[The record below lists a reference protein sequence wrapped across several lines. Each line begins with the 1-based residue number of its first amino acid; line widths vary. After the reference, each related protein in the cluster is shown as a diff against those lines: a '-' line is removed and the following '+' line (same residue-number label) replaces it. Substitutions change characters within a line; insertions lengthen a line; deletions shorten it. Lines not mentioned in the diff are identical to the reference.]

1 MKVELKGISHSF
13 DGEEVLS
20 DINLEVR
27 DGEMLGILGPS
38 GCGKTTILR
47 IVAGLIRPNSG
58 GVLFDGKDVTD
69 VPPEKR
75 NVGMVFQSYALFP
88 HLNVEENIGFGLAVR
103 GKRMDE
109 IRKRVKDLLELVRL
123 EGYEKRRIDELSG
136 GEMQRVALAR
146 ALAPGVDILLLDEP
160 LAALDAKLRNA
171 LKKEI
176 RRIQR
181 ETGVTAIYVTHD
193 QEEALSI
200 SDRVAVMSR
209 GKIEQ
214 IGRPVEIYMHPE
226 TEFVARFVG
235 EINMLD
241 GIVKGGSIE
250 TPVGSIPAGTDFSE
264 GEIVK
269 ILIRPENLLPFEK
282 GECMRIRGKIV
293 EMESAAGEIRGKI
306 KVNGAEMML
315 RRYIGEIDTKIG
327 DEVELYIP
335 LDRISFM
342 K

>member
-1 MKVELKGISHSF
+1 MKIELKGISHSF

-27 DGEMLGILGPS
+27 DGEILGILGPS

-58 GVLFDGKDVTD
+58 RVLFDGKDVTD

-75 NVGMVFQSYALFP
+75 NVGMVFQSYALFSSMT
-88 HLNVEENIGFGLAVR
+88 VEDNIGFGLMVK
-103 GKRMDE
+103 GEKRSE
-109 IRKRVKDLLELVRL
+109 IKRRVKELLELVHL
-123 EGYEKRRIDELSG
+123 EGYEKRKPGELSG

-146 ALAPGVDILLLDEP
+146 ALAPGVGLLLLDEP
-160 LAALDAKLRNA
+160 LSALDAKLRKA

-200 SDRVAVMSR
+200 SDRVAVMSK
-209 GKIEQ
+209 GEIEQ
-214 IGRPVEIYMHPE
+214 IGKPVEIYMHPE

-250 TPVGSIPAGTDFSE
+250 TPVGSIPAGADFSE
-264 GEIVK
+264 GEMVK

-306 KVNGAEMML
+306 KANGTEMIF
-315 RRYIGEIDTKIG
+315 RRYIGEIDAKIG

-335 LDRISFM
+335 LERISFM